1 MQRGHVNQGLGIVA
15 KFLEMIMIIQNHV
28 GVWNLNLEYLD
39 IIENLNFMNSNF
51 NEVRI

>member
-1 MQRGHVNQGLGIVA
+1 MQRGHVNQVLGIVA

-28 GVWNLNLEYLD
+28 GGNLNLEYLD

-51 NEVRI
+51 NEVKI